1 MLKYA
6 ASPETVGV
14 SSAGLNRFLDALAAS
29 SLELH
34 SVVLLRH
41 GQIAWEMSV
50 SPYDVRTPHV
60 LFSLSKSFTSAAVGF
75 AVAEGLMAY
84 DERICD
90 ILPDK
95 APDGAS
101 ALLKAVTIHDLLC
114 MGSGLSA
121 ASDGIDPE
129 QPDWAKRV
137 LSFPVEHT
145 PGTHFQYNSMG
156 TFLCSQAVQRRTGMT
171 VLAYLTPRLFAPLGI
186 ETPRWDES
194 PQGVSCGGWGL
205 HLSTLDVAKFGQLLL
220 RDGVWGGTRVLPE
233 GWVDMATSR
242 KIDNSGR
249 GAHPDWEQG
258 YGYQF
263 WRCRDGAYRGD
274 GMYGQ
279 LCWIEPERDAV
290 LAVTAGPLDLGAEVD
305 LLRGTLLS
313 AIGMPG
319 GDEAEQER
327 LRERTAALT
336 CPVPECGERP
346 PQRVVGRYEDGRGH
360 ALEVALEGGVL
371 RLTAEEEGGV
381 QDMRFG
387 PGTLLQGSIR
397 YRGAETGCLAA
408 YGWRDG
414 ALETVLRV
422 PDAPFTR
429 HARLR
434 FVGDTLEETV
444 VGAGFEREP
453 ETRTYHKVR

>member
-263 WRCRDGAYRGD
+263 WRCRDGAYRGGRHVRPALLDRAGAGCGPCRD
-274 GMYGQ
+274 GG
-279 LCWIEPERDAV
+279 PSGHGRGGGPAARHAAV
-290 LAVTAGPLDLGAEVD
+290 GHRHAGRGRGGAGAPARADGGADLSRA
-305 LLRGTLLS
+305 R
-313 AIGMPG
+313 M
-319 GDEAEQER
+319 R
-327 LRERTAALT
+327 RTA
-336 CPVPECGERP
+336 
-346 PQRVVGRYEDGRGH
+346 
-360 ALEVALEGGVL
+360 
-371 RLTAEEEGGV
+371 
-381 QDMRFG
+381 
-387 PGTLLQGSIR
+387 S
-397 YRGAETGCLAA
+397 AA
-408 YGWRDG
+408 RRR
-414 ALETVLRV
+414 TV
-422 PDAPFTR
+422 
-429 HARLR
+429 
-434 FVGDTLEETV
+434 
-444 VGAGFEREP
+444 
-453 ETRTYHKVR
+453 